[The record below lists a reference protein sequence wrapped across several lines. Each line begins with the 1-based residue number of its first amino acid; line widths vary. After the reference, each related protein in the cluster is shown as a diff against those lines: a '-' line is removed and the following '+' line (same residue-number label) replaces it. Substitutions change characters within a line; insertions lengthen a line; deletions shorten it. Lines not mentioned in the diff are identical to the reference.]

1 MISPASSIVV
11 DWLLLLVT
19 YLICGVRLYVVYSR
33 ARSSRK
39 LRRRCDTEIILCTV
53 LAIGTANVCVDTW
66 RNYKLIQ
73 FQRRAGSGGVD
84 DEDRRE
90 MDIFQMKVFL
100 SPSCL
105 TRYMYTQRGDERK
118 RMKRIMKRNRKE

>member
-1 MISPASSIVV
+1 MISPISTIVV

-19 YLICGVRLYVVYSR
+19 YLICGARLYVVYSR

-53 LAIGTANVCVDTW
+53 LAIGTANVCMDTW

-73 FQRRAGSGGVD
+73 FQRRAESGGVD
-84 DEDRRE
+84 KEEQQE
-90 MDIFQMKVFL
+90 MEIFQMKVFL
-100 SPSCL
+100 TLRPVS
-105 TRYMYTQRGDERK
+105 
-118 RMKRIMKRNRKE
+118 